1 MTETQAPTATPTA
14 VPTEPTEPVKS
25 VFSDVLA
32 KTNLPPEALAPIE
45 SKLVEAF
52 NLIVENNKRIAQVN
66 AAKESDPN
74 NEENLDRL
82 WRLNATTDTAIAAIE
97 PQYQALIDESEK
109 LLKQMREL
117 AKKHI
122 QPSLSED
129 EAKNVRKLVN
139 ESAPTIVKAKQS
151 AADMAQIADTM
162 LALPHINAPI
172 EGGIISL
179 LPEIESLKQTR
190 GRKAAASGEAGKIY
204 MTRVVEILLDGKSS
218 NKLIGGEMKGKFNY
232 AAGDLS
238 EMWGANLHPANL
250 VSAEELE
257 TAYWEALDLP
267 WRSKKNTELPE
278 SFSFEFS
285 KTIRVQNKND
295 DSFTELPKTVKIT
308 VLQPKPVAAETPKA
322 ETPAEKVEAKPETA
336 KVEAPAKTEAPKR
349 SNPTNVQPKATK

>member
-32 KTNLPPEALAPIE
+32 KTNLPAEALAPIE

-151 AADMAQIADTM
+151 ATDMAQVADTM
-162 LALPHINAPI
+162 LNLTGNAI

-204 MTRVVEILLDGKSS
+204 MTRVNEILLDGKSS

-257 TAYWEALDLP
+257 TAYWEALELP

-278 SFSFEFS
+278 SLTFEFS

-308 VLQPKPVAAETPKA
+308 VRQPKPVAAESKP
-322 ETPAEKVEAKPETA
+322 ETETEKVEAKSETP
-336 KVEAPAKTEAPKR
+336 KVESKPEPVKR
-349 SNPTNVQPKATK
+349 SNPTNVQPKK